1 VLTTKGEAASY
12 DHLYQEMVRTRCNSY
27 PDAEI
32 ELPFWRD
39 VQIDRGDGLMLL
51 FAKMIETRNG
61 SNSTVDLTSQSGQ
74 KGHLD
79 SCTNYAWDNIYTENN
94 FMADDP
100 KFETDD
106 ATWTEAFRSM
116 SDEEQIE
123 YTRNVIDKIRND
135 RESFPGV
142 SAEMIEE
149 MEEKLR
155 SFEESVENERVA
167 LRREAEAIAN
177 LERSSDAYLATIK
190 FADDKSGH

>member
-1 VLTTKGEAASY
+1 
-12 DHLYQEMVRTRCNSY
+12 
-27 PDAEI
+27 
-32 ELPFWRD
+32 
-39 VQIDRGDGLMLL
+39 
-51 FAKMIETRNG
+51 
-61 SNSTVDLTSQSGQ
+61 
-74 KGHLD
+74 
-79 SCTNYAWDNIYTENN
+79 
-94 FMADDP
+94 MADDP

-106 ATWTEAFRSM
+106 ATWTEAFRAM

-135 RESFPGV
+135 RESFAGV

>member
-1 VLTTKGEAASY
+1 
-12 DHLYQEMVRTRCNSY
+12 
-27 PDAEI
+27 
-32 ELPFWRD
+32 
-39 VQIDRGDGLMLL
+39 
-51 FAKMIETRNG
+51 MIETRNG

-74 KGHLD
+74 KGPLD
-79 SCTNYAWDNIYTENN
+79 SCANYAWDNIYTENN

-106 ATWTEAFRSM
+106 ATWTEAFRAM

-135 RESFPGV
+135 RESFAGV